1 MPKQLEPGKKLRRL
15 VKVYGVE
22 GLVEVSISAE
32 GLSFRIP
39 GTRGYLVAAWPD
51 VVEKAASTPDNS
63 PSFLAGEPT
72 KYLQHMI
79 GKVVKARVK
88 RATK

>member
-22 GLVEVSISAE
+22 GLVEVTISAE
-32 GLSFRIP
+32 GIAFRVP
-39 GTRGYLVAAWPD
+39 STRGYLVAAWPD
-51 VVEKAASTPDNS
+51 VVEKSSSTPDNC

-72 KYLQHMI
+72 KYLQHEVA
-79 GKVVKARVK
+79 KVIKKKAK
-88 RATK
+88 KAGD

>member
-1 MPKQLEPGKKLRRL
+1 MPKQLESGKKFRRL
-15 VKVYGVE
+15 IKVYGVE
-22 GLVEVSISAE
+22 ELVEVTISAE

-39 GTRGYLVAAWPD
+39 STRGYLVAAWPD
-51 VVEKAASTPDNS
+51 VVEKSSLTPDNS

-72 KYLQHMI
+72 KYLQHEVA
-79 GKVVKARVK
+79 KVVKNRIK